1 MFSSLP
7 KLADKNF
14 IIGFLLPALLAILT
28 ALFLFNDMAPNGSLF
43 DAALKEATVSATLLA
58 VSVWGIATILL
69 LSNYWLYR
77 ILEGYVGPF
86 NRQKWRKV
94 KQQEIVRKQ
103 QAMSSRYEPK
113 ADSTVLEPIGEKT
126 AYHRELLMFLKRY
139 PTKEHLVLPT
149 QFGNVIRAFE
159 TYPYHV
165 YGIDSIPG
173 WLRLQAVIPKE
184 FQALLNDAR
193 AQVDFFV
200 NTLFLSSAIAILAAT
215 RCVLDIIANWR
226 CFDNLSLVFPA
237 TAIVAIAIARIAY
250 HAAVGLAGTWG
261 DLVKSAFDL
270 YLPSL
275 AKQLG
280 YQLPDTE
287 SKRKAFW
294 EAVTSM
300 FLYWT
305 PLDPEAWPKPPDGAP
320 QSEKSKPGGEGSKD
334 EEEDDEKG

>member
-28 ALFLFNDMAPNGSLF
+28 VLFLFNDTAPHGSLF
-43 DAALKEATVSATLLA
+43 EAALKEATVSATLLA
-58 VSVWGIATILL
+58 VSGWGVATILL
-69 LSNYWLYR
+69 LCNYWLYR
-77 ILEGYVGPF
+77 ILEGYVGPL
-86 NRQKWRKV
+86 NREKWRKAKKEEV
-94 KQQEIVRKQ
+94 VRAQKEL
-103 QAMSSRYEPK
+103 SSRYEPK
-113 ADSTVLEPIGEKT
+113 TDSTVLGPTDEKA
-126 AYHRELLMFLKRY
+126 AYHRELRAFLKQY
-139 PTKEHLVLPT
+139 PNKEHLVLPT
-149 QFGNVIRAFE
+149 RFGNVIRAFE

-200 NTLFLSSAIAILAAT
+200 NTLFLSVVVAILAAT
-215 RCVLDIIANWR
+215 RCVLDVIANWR
-226 CFDNLSLVFPA
+226 SFDNLSLTFPVA
-237 TAIVAIAIARIAY
+237 AIVAIAIAWIAY
-250 HAAVGLAGTWG
+250 HAAVGLAVAWG
-261 DLVKSAFDL
+261 DIVKSAFDL

-287 SKRKAFW
+287 PKRKAFW
-294 EAVTSM
+294 EAATSM

-305 PLDPEAWPKPPDGAP
+305 PLDPALWPKSLDGAP
-320 QSEKSKPGGEGSKD
+320 RSETDKPGEQESKD
-334 EEEDDEKG
+334 EDDEKD

>member
-14 IIGFLLPALLAILT
+14 IIGFLLPALLAIL
-28 ALFLFNDMAPNGSLF
+28 AVLFLFNDTAPQGSLF
-43 DAALKEATVSATLLA
+43 EVALKEATVTATLLA
-58 VSVWGIATILL
+58 VSGWGVATVLL
-69 LSNYWLYR
+69 LCNYWLYR
-77 ILEGYVGPF
+77 ILEGYVGPL
-86 NRQKWRKV
+86 NREKWRKA
-94 KQQEIVRKQ
+94 KQAEVARTK
-103 QAMSSRYEPK
+103 AELSSRYDPK
-113 ADSTVLEPIGEKT
+113 IDLTISAHAGEQAT
-126 AYHRELLMFLKRY
+126 YHRELRAFLKRY
-139 PTKEHLVLPT
+139 PNKENLVLPT
-149 QFGNVIRAFE
+149 RFGNVIRAFE

-184 FQALLNDAR
+184 FQALLNDAH

-200 NTLFLSSAIAILAAT
+200 NTLFLSVVVALLAT
-215 RCVLDIIANWR
+215 IRCTVDVIANWNSV
-226 CFDNLSLVFPA
+226 DNLALIFPV
-237 TAIVAIAIARIAY
+237 TAIVAIAVAGLAY
-250 HAAVGLAGTWG
+250 SAAVGLAGAWG

-287 SKRKAFW
+287 SERRAFW

-305 PLDPEAWPKPPDGAP
+305 PLEPAKWSKAVDKVSH
-320 QSEKSKPGGEGSKD
+320 SETGNPGENENKNEGEEKD
-334 EEEDDEKG
+334 